1 MNLLGK
7 SLQTEGKSDEVS
19 LDTDSKVVHR
29 TYLFMAVITIE
40 CLPTCDLT
48 SANAVVWMKPV
59 KMPLLT
65 CCSSTC
71 LEENLSV

>member
-48 SANAVVWMKPV
+48 SANAVVWM
-59 KMPLLT
+59 MPLLT